1 MTTVKKTYKK
11 PEPHIISSDNPK
23 YAEIMSALAAELH
36 SCEKTEQPPVS
47 QGEAYTHPKENC

>member
-1 MTTVKKTYKK
+1 
-11 PEPHIISSDNPK
+11 
-23 YAEIMSALAAELH
+23 MSALAAELH